1 MASDKTR
8 DCDSAGLRGIIRTSE
23 STGLDMT
30 RQLLVLIFAIAL
42 PISSTA
48 ADQDPG
54 KRDPTTLWSTWGGAG
69 QFELRGDYLPDY
81 GLEIVVDG
89 RAADDVIEDKVGVRN
104 LGSLKLHAPAGN
116 FAGFVDGRL
125 ELVTGIVL
133 RHAGREVSLKQL
145 VAIPGVSRENSH
157 PVLRLSDGQGRHLL
171 TLDHLHIAADAGNQL
186 LTIHNAD
193 VTATAML
200 AKLLDLPVI
209 EGTPLG
215 MAWLDLNLH
224 VPPDA
229 DTSGIGRDD
238 AQRGLSCAGRPFWPQ
253 DGNQVDVEL
262 IGIGTVAYQG
272 KTGEAKP
279 RVKVAPSATLKNVSA
294 GDAVWVPKFSQIGQ
308 YTFEPRD
315 QHPFLVWNMYR
326 IADGRIEQL
335 GGSGV
340 KHAFLTLNFNCTIDC
355 GSNNILWP
363 GCEDVYS
370 SGTNNSNANQG
381 PRGDIDPAG
390 GLFFS
395 TCSFFDPGCVGNQTN
410 NSSTF
415 ENRLMVDEAELDTPD
430 AQYFLDS
437 WYVVQH
443 DVDIFNSMGYHPIT
457 PTEIG
462 TGWSFST
469 EPFVSGAAVEE
480 WVAVNDPDPLAD
492 HVEISVASETPG
504 AAYPD
509 NQPQGHLRV
518 LARAVEIA
526 PGIWRYNYAAMNLDF
541 SRNIDRIDIPFDA
554 GATLLQSEFRSPVV
568 DGVAG
573 DPWTISRSGNTLSF
587 VAPANNTLRW
597 FSLYNFE
604 IETSVPPADRPGTL
618 VLHAAEDGSPSTLSA
633 NLVVP
638 GLGEAIFVDGFEQT
652 SR

>member
-1 MASDKTR
+1 MAYAMAMPMPVD
-8 DCDSAGLRGIIRTSE
+8 
-23 STGLDMT
+23 
-30 RQLLVLIFAIAL
+30 
-42 PISSTA
+42 
-48 ADQDPG
+48 ADDPG
-54 KRDPTTLWSTWGGAG
+54 ADDSGAEKRDPTAVWSTWGGAG
-69 QFELRGDYLPDY
+69 RFELRADYLPDY
-81 GLEIVVDG
+81 GLEIVVEG
-89 RAADDVIEDKVGVRN
+89 RAASDVVADRVEVRD
-104 LGSLKLHAPAGN
+104 LGSLSLHAPAGN
-116 FAGFVDGRL
+116 FAEFLDGRL
-125 ELVTGIVL
+125 QLATGIVL
-133 RHAGREVSLKQL
+133 RHAGREVSLERL
-145 VAIPGVSRENSH
+145 TATPGLSRENSH
-157 PVLRLSDGQGRHLL
+157 PVLRLTDGQGRHLL
-171 TLDHLHIAADAGNQL
+171 TLSHLHIIADAKDQL

-193 VTATAML
+193 VTATATL
-200 AKLLDLPVI
+200 AKLLNLPVLA
-209 EGTPLG
+209 GTPLG

-229 DTSGIGRDD
+229 DTSGIGPDD
-238 AQRGLSCAGRPFWPQ
+238 ETRGLSCSGRPFWPQ
-253 DGNQVDVEL
+253 DGNQVDIAL

-272 KTGEAKP
+272 RTSEPKP

-294 GDAVWVPKFSQIGQ
+294 GDAVWVPKFSQIAE

-340 KHAFLTLNFNCTIDC
+340 KHAFLTINFNCTINC

-370 SGTNNSNANQG
+370 ASTNDRNQNQG

-410 NSSTF
+410 DSTSF
-415 ENRLMVDEAELDTPD
+415 ENRLLVDESELATPGAE
-430 AQYFLDS
+430 YFLDS

-443 DVDIFNSMGYHPIT
+443 DVGIFNSMGYHPIT
-457 PTEIG
+457 PTVAG
-462 TGWSFST
+462 DGWSFPT
-469 EPFVSGAAVEE
+469 GPFAEGPALAE
-480 WVAVNDPDPLAD
+480 WVALGDPDPLAD
-492 HVEISVASETPG
+492 HVQITVPSATPD

-509 NQPQGHLRV
+509 DQPQGHLRV
-518 LARAVEIA
+518 LARATEVE
-526 PGIWRYNYAAMNLDF
+526 PGVWRYNYAVMNFDF
-541 SRNIDRIDIPFDA
+541 SRSLDRFDIPMAA
-554 GATLLQSEFRSPVV
+554 GAALLDSEFRSPVV

-604 IETSVPPADRPGTL
+604 IETDARPADTL
-618 VLHAAEDGSPSTLSA
+618 GNVILHAAEAGSPATVTA
-633 NLVVP
+633 KVVAP
-638 GLGEAIFVDGFEQT
+638 GISETIFLDGFEPS